1 MRAHVIAACVTAAV
15 LSSGVVSALAARTP
29 GGTGSG
35 TGSGTAAG
43 TANAEIEALAATV
56 ESLRDRVRTLETEL
70 ARTRAAGAV
79 SPTVQAPFT
88 VVNGAGTAIFSVTE
102 SPVPDSLKG
111 RVHIGRGSGSNF
123 AIWIMTANRTLAATM
138 GEQKTGGGSV
148 TVHKSGKELGVM
160 DEVGFVQRNSAGK
173 EIAHLGTD
181 PLNRS
186 RGRLSVRGI
195 LQLSDENDNT
205 TVDAGTLPDGR
216 GAVRTWPNQ
225 DCKSSGVLGLP
236 SCLRGVQ

>member
-29 GGTGSG
+29 SG

-43 TANAEIEALAATV
+43 TADTEIEELAATV
-56 ESLRDRVRTLETEL
+56 ESLRDRVRALETEL

-88 VVNGAGTAIFSVTE
+88 VVNGAGTPIFSVTE

-123 AIWIMTANRTLAATM
+123 AIWIMTANHTLAATM

-148 TVHKSGKELGVM
+148 TVHKGGKELGVM

-225 DCKSSGVLGLP
+225 DCKPAGVLGTP
-236 SCLRGVQ
+236 ACLRGVQ